1 MTAQRIYLSTTIPYV
16 NSRAHVGHALEL
28 VQADVLARHHR
39 RIGDEVRLQ
48 SGTDDNSLKNVLA
61 AEAEGIST
69 RELVNRNASEFAG
82 LREHLSLSF
91 DDFIRTSSDPRH
103 RPGVER
109 LWRACAASGDL
120 YRKTYEGLYCVGCEQ
135 FYAEAELDAGNCP
148 DHGTPP
154 QLVAEDNWFFR
165 LSKYADRLHA
175 EISSG
180 RLRIEPASRRN
191 EVLGFIA
198 GGLEDFSAS
207 RSVARARGWGI
218 GVPGDPSQVIYV
230 WWDALGNYITSLN
243 YGASGR
249 GAHDEGSGDYQR
261 WWAGADRRV
270 HVVGKGVLRFHA
282 VYWPA
287 ILLAAG
293 EPLPTEIFVHDYL
306 TIDGRKISKSA
317 TASAG
322 AGNGADGPAAST
334 AVANGV
340 GGALDANDP
349 VALAGA
355 YGVDALRWWLL
366 RDVPRV
372 GDTDFTVD
380 KLVARANEDLANGLG
395 NLVNRVVSLVHS
407 YRNGVV
413 RPCAPPAGTSRWLAA
428 AASPDN
434 GASDHGGHDHGV
446 PDHGAPD
453 HGAPDHGG
461 TPDWPAD
468 AAAVRA
474 TLEATPEAVRTA
486 LARFDFRAAAAAVF
500 QIVEQANRY
509 VEATAPW
516 HLARAERS
524 GDAAAGERLD
534 NVLGALV
541 ATCRVLAAEIWP
553 FLPDLA
559 ARVAAACDDLGG
571 TLPKPQPVFPRLDVT
586 GPALAG
592 VASPA
597 TVLASTGLARRGQQ
611 YAAVAT
617 DGGPAADPVKVSEV
631 AQCSVA

>member
-1 MTAQRIYLSTTIPYV
+1 MTTRRVYLSTTIPYV

-28 VQADVLARHHR
+28 VQADVLARDHR

-61 AEAEGIST
+61 AEAAGITT
-69 RELVNRNASEFAG
+69 RELVNRNAGEFAA

-135 FYAEAELDAGNCP
+135 FYTEAELDAGNCP

-154 QLVAEDNWFFR
+154 QLVAEENWFFR
-165 LSKYADRLHA
+165 LSKYADRLLA

-198 GGLEDFSAS
+198 SGLEDFSAS

-218 GVPGDPSQVIYV
+218 EVPDDPSQVIYV
-230 WWDALGNYITSLN
+230 WWDALGNYITSLH
-243 YGASGR
+243 YGTSSG
-249 GAHDEGSGDYQR
+249 GSGDYQR
-261 WWAGADRRV
+261 WWVGADRRT

-287 ILLAAG
+287 ILLSAG

-306 TIDGRKISKSA
+306 TVAGRKISKSA
-317 TASAG
+317 TGPGDPIGQPG
-322 AGNGADGPAAST
+322 AKDPG
-334 AVANGV
+334 
-340 GGALDANDP
+340 ANDP
-349 VALAGA
+349 VALVRCYGA
-355 YGVDALRWWLL
+355 DALRWWLV
-366 RDVPRV
+366 RDVARV

-380 KLVARANEDLANGLG
+380 KLIARANQDLANGVG

-413 RPCAPPAGTSRWLAA
+413 RPCAPPPGTSRWLAA
-428 AASPDN
+428 AASADRR
-434 GASDHGGHDHGV
+434 GAL
-446 PDHGAPD
+446 
-453 HGAPDHGG
+453 
-461 TPDWPAD
+461 DWPAD
-468 AAAVRA
+468 AAEVRA
-474 TLEATPEAVRTA
+474 TLEATPGAVRAA

-500 QIVEQANRY
+500 RIVEQANRY
-509 VEATAPW
+509 AETAAPW
-516 HLARAERS
+516 HLARAERTN
-524 GDAAAGERLD
+524 GAPGERLD
-534 NVLGALV
+534 RVLGALV
-541 ATCRVLAAEIWP
+541 ATCQVLASELWP

-559 ARVAAACDDLGG
+559 ARVAAACDDFGG
-571 TLPKPQPVFPRLDVT
+571 TLPTPQPVFPRIEATACTESART
-586 GPALAG
+586 GSEPL
-592 VASPA
+592 SP
-597 TVLASTGLARRGQQ
+597 Q
-611 YAAVAT
+611 YAAVAR
-617 DGGPAADPVKVSEV
+617 
-631 AQCSVA
+631 